1 MYELDIKIECCK
13 SDQSH
18 FQERFV
24 TFLLV
29 FVQTSEFNV
38 QVNFF
43 LKTKIKWN
51 FRFFRNFPTK

>member
-43 LKTKIKWN
+43 LKTKIE
-51 FRFFRNFPTK
+51 